1 MNNLGIALGAYTQ
14 EMNRQRE
21 QQRADAADQ
30 RQQQQF
36 DLQMQEAERVKGIRS
51 QRESMVNELKAYRA
65 ALDNPYDERNFALLR
80 DGAKKHGYGD
90 LTRMGGTLGVF
101 TGGEQG
107 VPQFKPLNPEDFKA
121 QINSAMMDQ
130 LVYADPE
137 QALPYLQNQ
146 VNSAKDERR
155 WQAGQLTEKQKLD
168 MEERKLQA
176 QIPLINAQAGYYNR
190 MPSAAGGGGGR
201 SDPYGMSD
209 EEAAALN
216 QAIEYE
222 EVAKQLARTNPAAAQ
237 QYRLAAVE
245 AMRRVRPRTQ
255 LAMRA
260 KFGTSPQE
268 PGVPPKAMEALYDF
282 VTANPGATP
291 QEVRAVK
298 QNLGIPVEPTKLDQ
312 ILQMELDG
320 GGAPTA
326 QDAPQ
331 GPYRFVKPGF
341 LGMGGIYRVFHPNWG
356 EMSVEDYQRRT
367 GEDPLALPL
376 TQGR

>member
-1 MNNLGIALGAYTQ
+1 MNNLGIALGAYTN

-51 QRESMVNELKAYRA
+51 QRESEVQRLQQIRGALANPNDPANWTVLQQA
-65 ALDNPYDERNFALLR
+65 AKD
-80 DGAKKHGYGD
+80 YGVGNIE
-90 LTRMGGTLGVF
+90 RMGNSVGVF
-101 TGGEQG
+101 AGGEQG
-107 VPQFKPLNPEDFKA
+107 VPQFKPLDLGAYTKIARERLAMLEPE
-121 QINSAMMDQ
+121 SAMAYMDSVDARAYDEGWKNKTFG
-130 LVYADPE
+130 LE
-137 QALPYLQNQ
+137 Q
-146 VNSAKDERR
+146 R
-155 WQAGQLTEKQKLD
+155 KLD
-168 MEERKLQA
+168 TEERKLQA

-190 MPSAAGGGGGR
+190 MPRAAGGGGGR

-222 EVAKQLARTNPAAAQ
+222 EVAKQLTRTNPAAAQ

-245 AMRRVRPRTQ
+245 ALRSVRPRTQ

-260 KFGTSPQE
+260 KFGASPQE

-312 ILQMELDG
+312 VLQMELDG

-341 LGMGGIYRVFHPNWG
+341 LGMGGSYRVFHPNWG

>member
-1 MNNLGIALGAYTQ
+1 MNNLGIALGAYTN

-130 LVYADPE
+130 LVYADAD
-137 QALPYLQNQ
+137 QVMPYLQNQ
-146 VNSAKDERR
+146 ANSAKEERR

-190 MPSAAGGGGGR
+190 MPRAAGGGGGR
-201 SDPYGMSD
+201 GDPYGMSD

-222 EVAKQLARTNPAAAQ
+222 EVAKQLSRTNPAAAQ

-245 AMRRVRPRTQ
+245 AMRSVRPRTQ

-260 KFGTSPQE
+260 KFGASPQE
-268 PGVPPKAMEALYDF
+268 AVDDWDRPVKVKRATDQGEIEMNVPLRVADPEGYARYLREQQAAMFMPEPGSSFFGGGQTAAPSPQPGRGLFTAPDGRTQLLQPLYDLNEF
-282 VTANPGATP
+282 RRRM
-291 QEVRAVK
+291 QE
-298 QNLGIPVEPTKLDQ
+298 QSNQ
-312 ILQMELDG
+312 
-320 GGAPTA
+320 
-326 QDAPQ
+326 
-331 GPYRFVKPGF
+331 
-341 LGMGGIYRVFHPNWG
+341 
-356 EMSVEDYQRRT
+356 
-367 GEDPLALPL
+367 
-376 TQGR
+376 

>member
-1 MNNLGIALGAYTQ
+1 MNNLGIALGAYTN

-51 QRESMVNELKAYRA
+51 QRESEVQRLQQIRGALANPNDPTNWTVLQQA
-65 ALDNPYDERNFALLR
+65 AKD
-80 DGAKKHGYGD
+80 YGVGNIE
-90 LTRMGGTLGVF
+90 RMGNSVGVF
-101 TGGEQG
+101 AGGEQG
-107 VPQFKPLNPEDFKA
+107 VPQFKPLDLGAYSNAVMERLAF
-121 QINSAMMDQ
+121 
-130 LVYADPE
+130 ADAE

-146 VNSAKDERR
+146 ANSAKDERR

-190 MPSAAGGGGGR
+190 MPRAAGGGGGR
-201 SDPYGMSD
+201 GDPYGMSD

-222 EVAKQLARTNPAAAQ
+222 EVAKQLARTNPDAAQ
-237 QYRLAAVE
+237 LYRLAAVE
-245 AMRRVRPRTQ
+245 AMRSVRPRTQ

-260 KFGTSPQE
+260 KFGASPQE
-268 PGVPPKAMEALYDF
+268 PGVPPKAMEALYGF
-282 VTANPGATP
+282 ITANPGATP

-312 ILQMELDG
+312 VLQMELDG

-341 LGMGGIYRVFHPNWG
+341 LGMGGSYRVFHPNWG

>member
-14 EMNRQRE
+14 ETNRQRE
-21 QQRADAADQ
+21 QQRADAANQ

-51 QRESMVNELKAYRA
+51 QRESEVQRLKQIRGALANPNDPANWTVLQQA
-65 ALDNPYDERNFALLR
+65 AKDYGIGNIERVGNSV
-80 DGAKKHGYGD
+80 
-90 LTRMGGTLGVF
+90 GVF
-101 TGGEQG
+101 AGGEQG
-107 VPQFKPLNPEDFKA
+107 VPQFKPLDLGAYSNAVMERLAF
-121 QINSAMMDQ
+121 
-130 LVYADPE
+130 ADAE

-146 VNSAKDERR
+146 ANSAKDERR

-190 MPSAAGGGGGR
+190 MPRAAGGGGGR
-201 SDPYGMSD
+201 GDSYGMSD

-245 AMRRVRPRTQ
+245 AMRSVRPRTQ

-260 KFGTSPQE
+260 KFGASPQE
-268 PGVPPKAMEALYDF
+268 AVDDWDRPVKVKRATDQGEIEMNVPLRVADPEGYARYLREQQAAMFMPEPGSSFFGGGQTAAPAPQPGRGLFTAPDGRTQLLQPLYDLNEF
-282 VTANPGATP
+282 RRRM
-291 QEVRAVK
+291 QE
-298 QNLGIPVEPTKLDQ
+298 QSNQ
-312 ILQMELDG
+312 
-320 GGAPTA
+320 
-326 QDAPQ
+326 
-331 GPYRFVKPGF
+331 
-341 LGMGGIYRVFHPNWG
+341 
-356 EMSVEDYQRRT
+356 
-367 GEDPLALPL
+367 
-376 TQGR
+376 

>member
-1 MNNLGIALGAYTQ
+1 VL
-14 EMNRQRE
+14 
-21 QQRADAADQ
+21 QQAAKD
-30 RQQQQF
+30 
-36 DLQMQEAERVKGIRS
+36 
-51 QRESMVNELKAYRA
+51 
-65 ALDNPYDERNFALLR
+65 
-80 DGAKKHGYGD
+80 YGVGNIE
-90 LTRMGGTLGVF
+90 RMGNSVGVF
-101 TGGEQG
+101 AGGEQG
-107 VPQFKPLNPEDFKA
+107 VPQFKPLDLGAYSNAVMERLAF
-121 QINSAMMDQ
+121 
-130 LVYADPE
+130 ADAE

-146 VNSAKDERR
+146 ANSAKDERR

-190 MPSAAGGGGGR
+190 MPRAAGGGGGR
-201 SDPYGMSD
+201 GDPYGMSD

-222 EVAKQLARTNPAAAQ
+222 EVAKQLTRTNPAAAQ

-245 AMRRVRPRTQ
+245 AMRSVRPRTQ

-260 KFGTSPQE
+260 KFGASPQE
-268 PGVPPKAMEALYDF
+268 PGVPPKAMEALYGF
-282 VTANPGATP
+282 ITANPGATP

-312 ILQMELDG
+312 VLQMELDG

-341 LGMGGIYRVFHPNWG
+341 LGMGGSYRVFHPNWG

>member
-1 MNNLGIALGAYTQ
+1 MNNLGIALGAYTN

-51 QRESMVNELKAYRA
+51 QRESEVQRLQQIRGALANPNDPTNWTVLQQA
-65 ALDNPYDERNFALLR
+65 AKD
-80 DGAKKHGYGD
+80 YGVGNIE
-90 LTRMGGTLGVF
+90 RMGNSVGVF
-101 TGGEQG
+101 AGGEQG
-107 VPQFKPLNPEDFKA
+107 VPQFKPLDLGAYSNAVMERLAF
-121 QINSAMMDQ
+121 
-130 LVYADPE
+130 ADAE

-146 VNSAKDERR
+146 ANSAKDERR

-190 MPSAAGGGGGR
+190 MPRAAGGGGGR
-201 SDPYGMSD
+201 GDPYGMSD

-222 EVAKQLARTNPAAAQ
+222 EVAKQLTRTNPAAAQ

-245 AMRRVRPRTQ
+245 AMRSVRPRTQ

-260 KFGTSPQE
+260 KFGASPQE
-268 PGVPPKAMEALYDF
+268 PGVPPKAMEALYGF
-282 VTANPGATP
+282 ITANPGATP

-312 ILQMELDG
+312 VLQMELDG

-341 LGMGGIYRVFHPNWG
+341 LGMGGSYRVFHPNWG

>member
-1 MNNLGIALGAYTQ
+1 MNNLGIALGAYTN

-36 DLQMQEAERVKGIRS
+36 DLQMQEAERVNGIRS

-130 LVYADPE
+130 LVYADAD
-137 QALPYLQNQ
+137 QVMPYLQNQ
-146 VNSAKDERR
+146 ANSAKDERR
-155 WQAGQLTEKQKLD
+155 WQAGHLTEKQKLD

-190 MPSAAGGGGGR
+190 MPRAAGGGGGR
-201 SDPYGMSD
+201 GDPYGMSD

-245 AMRRVRPRTQ
+245 AMRSVRPRTQ

-260 KFGTSPQE
+260 KFGASPQE
-268 PGVPPKAMEALYDF
+268 AVDDWDRPVKVKRATDQGEIEMNVPLRVADPEGYARYLREQQAARLMPEPGSSFFGGGQTSAPSPQPGRGLFTAPDGRTQLLQPLYDLNEF
-282 VTANPGATP
+282 RRRM
-291 QEVRAVK
+291 QE
-298 QNLGIPVEPTKLDQ
+298 QSNQ
-312 ILQMELDG
+312 
-320 GGAPTA
+320 
-326 QDAPQ
+326 
-331 GPYRFVKPGF
+331 
-341 LGMGGIYRVFHPNWG
+341 
-356 EMSVEDYQRRT
+356 
-367 GEDPLALPL
+367 
-376 TQGR
+376 

>member
-51 QRESMVNELKAYRA
+51 QRESEVQRLKQIRGALTNPNDPTNWTVLQQA
-65 ALDNPYDERNFALLR
+65 AKD
-80 DGAKKHGYGD
+80 YGVGNIE
-90 LTRMGGTLGVF
+90 RMGNSVGVF
-101 TGGEQG
+101 AGGEQG
-107 VPQFKPLNPEDFKA
+107 VPQFKPLDLGAYSNAVMERLAF
-121 QINSAMMDQ
+121 
-130 LVYADPE
+130 ADAE

-146 VNSAKDERR
+146 ANSAKDERR

-168 MEERKLQA
+168 MEERKLQV

-190 MPSAAGGGGGR
+190 MPRAAGGGGGGGR
-201 SDPYGMSD
+201 GDPYGMSD

-222 EVAKQLARTNPAAAQ
+222 EVAKQLIRTNPAAAQ

-245 AMRRVRPRTQ
+245 AMRSVRPRTQ

-260 KFGTSPQE
+260 KFGASPQE
-268 PGVPPKAMEALYDF
+268 AVDDWDRPVKVKRATDQGEIEMNVPLRVADPEGYARYLREQQAAMSMPEPGSSFFGGGQTAAPSPQPGRGLFTAPDGRTQLLQPLYDLNEF
-282 VTANPGATP
+282 RRRM
-291 QEVRAVK
+291 QE
-298 QNLGIPVEPTKLDQ
+298 QSNQ
-312 ILQMELDG
+312 
-320 GGAPTA
+320 
-326 QDAPQ
+326 
-331 GPYRFVKPGF
+331 
-341 LGMGGIYRVFHPNWG
+341 
-356 EMSVEDYQRRT
+356 
-367 GEDPLALPL
+367 
-376 TQGR
+376 

>member
-1 MNNLGIALGAYTQ
+1 MNNLGIALGAYTD

-21 QQRADAADQ
+21 QQRADAAAQ

-146 VNSAKDERR
+146 ANSAKDERR

-190 MPSAAGGGGGR
+190 MPRAAGGGGGR
-201 SDPYGMSD
+201 GDPYDMSD

-237 QYRLAAVE
+237 KYRLAAVE
-245 AMRRVRPRTQ
+245 AMRSVRPRTQ

-260 KFGTSPQE
+260 KFGASPQE
-268 PGVPPKAMEALYDF
+268 AVDDWDRPVKVKRATDQGEIEMNVPLRVADPEGYARYLREQKAAMSMPEPGSSFFGGGQTAAPPPQPGRGLFTAPDGRIQLLQPLYDLNEF
-282 VTANPGATP
+282 RRRM
-291 QEVRAVK
+291 QE
-298 QNLGIPVEPTKLDQ
+298 QSNQ
-312 ILQMELDG
+312 
-320 GGAPTA
+320 
-326 QDAPQ
+326 
-331 GPYRFVKPGF
+331 
-341 LGMGGIYRVFHPNWG
+341 
-356 EMSVEDYQRRT
+356 
-367 GEDPLALPL
+367 
-376 TQGR
+376 